1 MHNSDD
7 LCVIWTPE
15 SKKTVFRT
23 NVLSIN
29 ELISKSPAGDV
40 HTYTTI
46 DAPDWVTVIPVLA
59 STTLS
64 TGASTTL
71 STGAST
77 SPFDCAQDRLSTG
90 AGQTE
95 QFVMVRQWRHAENR
109 VTVEFPG
116 GVINPGES
124 VLDAANRE
132 LLEETGYTANKMI
145 QLASF
150 SPNPALMTNHQHFY
164 LAFEL
169 TNTETLHLD
178 EDEYMNVLVEDTE
191 TVYSRMQTGEY
202 SHGLMVCGAFLY
214 QRYLGFTQGV
224 L

>member
-1 MHNSDD
+1 MHNIDD
-7 LCVIWTPE
+7 SHIIWTPK
-15 SKKTVFRT
+15 STKTVFT
-23 NVLSIN
+23 TKVLSVN
-29 ELISKSPAGDV
+29 ELISKSPAGDA

-46 DAPDWVTVIPVLA
+46 DASDWVTVIPVLA
-59 STTLS
+59 
-64 TGASTTL
+64 G
-71 STGAST
+71 
-77 SPFDCAQDRLSTG
+77 
-90 AGQTE
+90 E

-124 VLDAANRE
+124 VLDAARRE

-164 LAFEL
+164 LALEL

-178 EDEYMNVLVEDTE
+178 EDEYMNVLIEDTE